1 MVLAENEET
10 GEIAYK
16 EVART
21 FVNSTSELTHVTIT
35 TEDGQTETIDAT
47 PQHPFYVE
55 GKGWVEASALH
66 AGMVVWLAD
75 GTKAVITDVVTE
87 GLEEPVAVYNFEVKD
102 FHTYFVGDSGVLVHN
117 VCDGTYGEQGGHHPV
132 AKSAFS
138 GAEGYDADAALTMS
152 NQMLDELG
160 VQHATITGQRHS
172 LYTQYAQTHDSL
184 TWDAVAE
191 IEVQAMVNAGVET
204 SVAQGAVS
212 EAIDQIKGWGVSGPV
227 RIPWSK

>member
-35 TEDGQTETIDAT
+35 TEDGQTETSDAT

-102 FHTYFVGDSGVLVHN
+102 FHTYFVSDSGVLVHN
-117 VCDGTYGEQGGHHPV
+117 VCG
-132 AKSAFS
+132 
-138 GAEGYDADAALTMS
+138 
-152 NQMLDELG
+152 
-160 VQHATITGQRHS
+160 
-172 LYTQYAQTHDSL
+172 
-184 TWDAVAE
+184 
-191 IEVQAMVNAGVET
+191 
-204 SVAQGAVS
+204 
-212 EAIDQIKGWGVSGPV
+212 
-227 RIPWSK
+227 